1 MSEFFYGKKLKKEK
15 KVEIFNPEE
24 FAEEL
29 EFESI
34 DDRILDQIDES
45 DLPIPANFV
54 EFVTSKKFLGT
65 TVFPRQIQIASQFYG
80 EMCPD
85 CSNKE
90 MLDNLYDQD
99 LDNIYDN
106 IVFLRYGKCPVCG
119 KTKIDF
125 IKEGKYTFPDSL
137 FVCCGQRCVTGDT
150 VVYTKQGLRRI
161 NQFSTNISGFSDC
174 EVSLFD
180 GEKYNKS
187 THFFE
192 SYEESTKR
200 IQGKFGTVI
209 EGTFEHPIVVFKNSR
224 LRFNKLSNIHEGN
237 YILFKFGHNIWAKKE
252 VVFSDFDTYYKD
264 RFGKKD
270 NCNIPKVADR
280 NFCEW
285 LGWFISEGFIHRKM
299 TYLTISGNSF
309 YREKLINL
317 TKKVFGKNIRVE
329 NEKDLT
335 IRSKKLCSFLMSLG
349 IGLKSS
355 NLRVPNCILNNT
367 KENVCSFLRSYFE
380 GDGGLED
387 RSISCASISEK
398 LIDDIRILLS
408 NIGIFSIK
416 YDKFMEKHNYYA
428 YKLVISSPKYLR
440 LFKSDVGFIS
450 NRKKKALEKSIS
462 WYESSRERQA
472 TFSDSSLK
480 PLDELFVLSYKR
492 VLKEL
497 KKKHISITSILGRS
511 YLDIVK
517 RIGKDISL
525 RRNVLIKFL
534 NAIDSLD
541 FKFSVKLAKRIK
553 FLNLFRD
560 ENVILEQV
568 KSVSYGYAK
577 TYDFH
582 IPSTHRFLTNNFV
595 SHNSGKSILGGGLI
609 PHYHT
614 ARILCMQNKK
624 GKRVIPYR
632 YFHNPPAP
640 FYGTF
645 TAVTL
650 GQAFDNLWQPF
661 KGYLDSPWW
670 KLYFEILDYY
680 GKKFGV
686 ELYKNNTTYL
696 QFQHKKLAWLCEQP
710 SKKKLR
716 GKTRFFFGID
726 ELSWHD
732 LGTSEDSKLGSAKEV
747 MASGRNSLLTFRNKA
762 NQKLLK
768 GNFNIP
774 TAIECYCSSPAEAND
789 ILMRKVRES
798 KRNPKMLGYRYATWE
813 FNPDYRGPEDI
824 GESDPMI
831 LARDFGASPPLGD
844 KQFYSD
850 SKTLVEM
857 IGNKIGMVNYSVQE
871 SKNDF
876 GEVSLYPKIET
887 LNYINT
893 YPKILTLDNGQVNNC
908 FAATLQHIE
917 NGIVVN
923 DSIFSVRPTKVNKV
937 NLSKC
942 FDEFVLKLVTN
953 KQLNIVMVAYD
964 RWNSAQAV
972 EKLKDTGV
980 LAVQYSLKYQDFL
993 DIRNNFATKSFVFNK
1008 TIMTNPNNLI
1018 DYEGDFDFVEA
1029 SYKDNYFGLLY
1040 QILTVRDLGK
1050 MLAKP
1055 TTGDDDIFRAWS
1067 LGATLLRKDDYKDKF
1082 ISSGGSY
1089 KTKRAL
1095 GSVYTHN
1102 GARPNVKPN
1111 SSLGSIV
1118 HRKYH

>member
-137 FVCCGQRCVTGDT
+137 FVCCGQR
-150 VVYTKQGLRRI
+150 
-161 NQFSTNISGFSDC
+161 
-174 EVSLFD
+174 
-180 GEKYNKS
+180 
-187 THFFE
+187 
-192 SYEESTKR
+192 
-200 IQGKFGTVI
+200 
-209 EGTFEHPIVVFKNSR
+209 
-224 LRFNKLSNIHEGN
+224 
-237 YILFKFGHNIWAKKE
+237 
-252 VVFSDFDTYYKD
+252 
-264 RFGKKD
+264 
-270 NCNIPKVADR
+270 
-280 NFCEW
+280 
-285 LGWFISEGFIHRKM
+285 
-299 TYLTISGNSF
+299 
-309 YREKLINL
+309 
-317 TKKVFGKNIRVE
+317 
-329 NEKDLT
+329 
-335 IRSKKLCSFLMSLG
+335 
-349 IGLKSS
+349 
-355 NLRVPNCILNNT
+355 
-367 KENVCSFLRSYFE
+367 
-380 GDGGLED
+380 
-387 RSISCASISEK
+387 
-398 LIDDIRILLS
+398 
-408 NIGIFSIK
+408 
-416 YDKFMEKHNYYA
+416 
-428 YKLVISSPKYLR
+428 
-440 LFKSDVGFIS
+440 
-450 NRKKKALEKSIS
+450 
-462 WYESSRERQA
+462 
-472 TFSDSSLK
+472 
-480 PLDELFVLSYKR
+480 
-492 VLKEL
+492 
-497 KKKHISITSILGRS
+497 
-511 YLDIVK
+511 
-517 RIGKDISL
+517 
-525 RRNVLIKFL
+525 
-534 NAIDSLD
+534 
-541 FKFSVKLAKRIK
+541 
-553 FLNLFRD
+553 
-560 ENVILEQV
+560 
-568 KSVSYGYAK
+568 
-577 TYDFH
+577 
-582 IPSTHRFLTNNFV
+582 
-595 SHNSGKSILGGGLI
+595 SGKSILGGGLI

-831 LARDFGASPPLGD
+831 LARDFGVSPPLGD

-1067 LGATLLRKDDYKDKF
+1067 LGATLLRKDDYEDKF
-1082 ISSGGSY
+1082 ISSGCSY